1 RRAARAIPSAAPPNG
16 GGEARRVTSSLG
28 TMQIDRHSLVQ
39 RFGLSVKQ
47 LEVVDGVVRGL
58 TNREIGSEMQISTES
73 VRTHLGVAM
82 KKVGV
87 RNRTALASAAVEA
100 SFDSVRAASALVV

>member
-1 RRAARAIPSAAPPNG
+1 MMH
-16 GGEARRVTSSLG
+16 V
-28 TMQIDRHSLVQ
+28 DRHLLVQ
-39 RFGLSVKQ
+39 RFGLSLRQ

-58 TNREIGSEMQISTES
+58 TNREIGTEMRISSES

-82 KKVGV
+82 RKVGV

-100 SFDSVRAASALVV
+100 SLERAQVPVAATPHA